1 MALRFIPIDSPK
13 TSFIAGMNEAN
24 PEIVMAIRDASDVED
39 ARRRVFRYLTDQE
52 EHLFF
57 DSAGAGPI
65 EAATRRSAVD
75 VLKAVFS
82 PQNEKK
88 CKAAALAPLRDALT
102 ADDSAVL
109 REVSAGFLEEFR
121 RLFAGVNGVASLPL
135 DDEAAPDGEH
145 APTAAE
151 SERAASCRR
160 SDELDRL
167 SGPLHARVARYP
179 NGLAAQHVVRRRET
193 SARIRRALGVT
204 ARDWN
209 DWQWQLVHV
218 FRDERKIAE
227 FVDLTDD
234 ESEAI
239 KLARTNR
246 VPFAVTPHYLS
257 LMERSSDRTLDHA
270 IRAQVFP
277 PLEYVEYIVAN
288 ADQRGTVL
296 DFMHEH
302 ETSPV
307 AGVTR
312 RYPLIAILKP
322 YISCAQICVYCQRN
336 WEIED
341 VTSARAIA
349 PQAMIDAAIEWFS
362 AHPAITEI
370 LVTGGDPMLM
380 GDAALAALLDRI
392 AAIPH
397 IERIRIGTRTPVALP
412 QRLTPRLAKILA
424 KHHVPGR
431 REICVVTHIEHPFE
445 LTPETLRGVTRIRR
459 NGMNM
464 YNQRVFTIENSR
476 RFESAATRVAIK
488 KIGIDPYYTFNT
500 KGKEETRAYR
510 VPIARIL
517 QEWKE
522 EARML
527 PGVVRTDEPVFNVPG
542 IGKNYLRM
550 SRDHAVIM
558 ISPIGERFY
567 EFLPWD
573 RNIEPTHSY
582 VHRDVPIEGY
592 LRELKRRGED
602 PAEYDSIWYY
612 Y

>member
-1 MALRFIPIDSPK
+1 ML
-13 TSFIAGMNEAN
+13 EAN
-24 PEIVMAIRDASDVED
+24 PEIVTAIRAASDVED
-39 ARRRVFRYLTDQE
+39 ARRRVFRYVTDQE
-52 EHLFF
+52 QRVFLN
-57 DSAGAGPI
+57 SAGAGPI
-65 EAATRRSAVD
+65 ETATRRAAGD

-82 PQNEKK
+82 PYNEKK
-88 CKAAALAPLRDALT
+88 CGTSALAPLRDALT
-102 ADDSAVL
+102 ASDTAGCAP
-109 REVSAGFLEEFR
+109 VSAGFLEEFR
-121 RLFAGVNGVASLPL
+121 RLFAGVNGVASLPF
-135 DDEAAPDGEH
+135 DDEAARDGE
-145 APTAAE
+145 PPWTDAE
-151 SERAASCRR
+151 GERAASCRR

-167 SGPLHARVARYP
+167 AGPLHARVARYP
-179 NGLAAQHVVRRRET
+179 NGLAPQHVIRRRET
-193 SARIRRALGVT
+193 VTRIRGALGAS

-209 DWQWQLVHV
+209 DWRWQLAHV
-218 FRDERKIAE
+218 FRDERTISE
-227 FVDLTDD
+227 FVELTDD

-239 KLARTNR
+239 ETARTHS
-246 VPFAVTPHYLS
+246 VPFGVTPHYLS

-288 ADQRGTVL
+288 ADQRGTSL

-349 PQAMIDAAIEWFS
+349 PRAMIDAALSWFS
-362 AHPAITEI
+362 EHPAITEI

-380 GDAALAALLDRI
+380 PDASLAALLDRI

-412 QRLTPRLAKILA
+412 QRLTPEIVEILA

-431 REICVVTHIEHPFE
+431 REVCIVTHIEHPFE
-445 LTPETLRGVTRIRR
+445 LTPETVRGVTRIRR
-459 NGMNM
+459 KGMSL

-476 RFESAATRVAIK
+476 RFESVATRIAIK

-517 QEWKE
+517 QERKE

-550 SRDHAVIM
+550 LQDHAVIM
-558 ISPIGERFY
+558 ISPAGERFY

-573 RNIEPTHSY
+573 RNIEATHSY